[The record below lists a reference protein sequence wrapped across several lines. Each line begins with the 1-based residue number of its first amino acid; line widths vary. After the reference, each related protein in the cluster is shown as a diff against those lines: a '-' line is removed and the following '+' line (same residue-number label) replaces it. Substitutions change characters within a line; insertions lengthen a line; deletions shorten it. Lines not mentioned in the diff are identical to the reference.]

1 MDYNILWFVLI
12 VVLFTGFF
20 FLEGFDYGVGTL
32 LTLISDKES
41 DRSQII
47 RSIGPVWDGNE
58 VWMITAG
65 GATFAAFPHV
75 YATMFS
81 TFYIALFLM
90 LAALILRGVAFEFRH
105 HREDEAW
112 QRGWSYALA
121 FGSIVPAFLWG
132 VAVTNLIAGLP
143 IGADKVYHGGF
154 FDLLTPYT
162 IVGGITFVLVFAFHG
177 AAFLQLR
184 LTSTYLIGRARTLGL
199 KFGVAAAVFY
209 VICMILTYVETDLYQ
224 SGLATAALFF
234 SAVVFVLGIGALY
247 AKAQKASFILGALA
261 IVGTTVG
268 FFAGLF
274 PRLMVSSLN
283 SGYSLTIYNASSTEY
298 TLSIMTIAAAI
309 LVPVVLC
316 YQIWTYYIFRKRI
329 SPNDSGHQAY

>member
-1 MDYNILWFVLI
+1 
-12 VVLFTGFF
+12 
-20 FLEGFDYGVGTL
+20 
-32 LTLISDKES
+32 
-41 DRSQII
+41 
-47 RSIGPVWDGNE
+47 
-58 VWMITAG
+58 MITAG

>member
-1 MDYNILWFVLI
+1 M
-12 VVLFTGFF
+12 
-20 FLEGFDYGVGTL
+20 
-32 LTLISDKES
+32 
-41 DRSQII
+41 RS
-47 RSIGPVWDGNE
+47 SSCS
-58 VWMITAG
+58 
-65 GATFAAFPHV
+65 PH
-75 YATMFS
+75 S
-81 TFYIALFLM
+81 SC
-90 LAALILRGVAFEFRH
+90 VAFEFRH
-105 HREDEAW
+105 HREDEVW
-112 QRGWSYALA
+112 QRRWSYALA

-143 IGADKVYHGGF
+143 IGADKVYQGGF

-184 LTSTYLIGRARTLGL
+184 LTSAYLLERARTLGL

-224 SGLATAALFF
+224 STVATAALFL
-234 SAVVFVLGIGALY
+234 SALSFVLGIGALY
-247 AKAQKASFILGALA
+247 KRAHKGAFILGALA